1 MLVLDFLHRVRG
13 GGGGGGGGGLIWMQV
28 LTILS
33 TFLGGKRPGGEER
46 ARPDFRRGNH
56 PDLTPLS
63 REAGRNRPARPAA
76 RDRAR
81 WGSRN
86 IARTVMILPQVH
98 LRKPCYDFYTRPV
111 WALSRPTVL
120 ARSCGLRGSL
130 LELSS
135 LDGTCIPNIPSLT
148 PHPSSLDVQFE
159 THDKRSKETF
169 SLTALSHITF
179 YHIIGHALYYNVK
192 YCPSLAPHSR
202 TPSSLLVVPLVGP
215 SSPLSFMVDLKMPP

>member
-1 MLVLDFLHRVRG
+1 MHKPRG
-13 GGGGGGGGGLIWMQV
+13 PPLEVVTLLGLNKY
-28 LTILS
+28 ILKKFS
-33 TFLGGKRPGGEER
+33 TFLGKIRPGGGK
-46 ARPDFRRGNH
+46 RG
-56 PDLTPLS
+56 PAPTSAGETIDLTPLS

-76 RDRAR
+76 RGRAR

-98 LRKPCYDFYTRPV
+98 LRKPCYDFYTGPV

-120 ARSCGLRGSL
+120 TRSCGLRGSL
-130 LELSS
+130 VERSS

-148 PHPSSLDVQFE
+148 PRPSSLDVRFE

-179 YHIIGHALYYNVK
+179 YHIIGNALYYNVK
-192 YCPSLAPHSR
+192 HCPSLAPHSR